1 MSAMLNVLADAAHN
15 FTDGVALAAAFSS
28 SWSLGVST
36 TLAVLLHELP
46 HELADVVLLLRAR
59 FSLGYALRMQ
69 LVTALGAL
77 AGSVLTLVAAQTIAQ
92 RFVEVAVLPLTAGGF
107 IYVACVDI
115 LAPLL
120 SSRSAV
126 HHTMGYAALQ
136 VTALVT
142 GILTMVVVGM
152 LE

>member
-1 MSAMLNVLADAAHN
+1 
-15 FTDGVALAAAFSS
+15 
-28 SWSLGVST
+28 
-36 TLAVLLHELP
+36 
-46 HELADVVLLLRAR
+46 
-59 FSLGYALRMQ
+59 
-69 LVTALGAL
+69 
-77 AGSVLTLVAAQTIAQ
+77 
-92 RFVEVAVLPLTAGGF
+92 
-107 IYVACVDI
+107 VACVDI

-126 HHTMGYAALQ
+126 HHMGYAALQ